1 AQRGRIQSTSLGKRT
16 PAARAC
22 DYGSFYARAALA
34 LALLPRQDA
43 LIAMTTPP
51 LIALVGLGP
60 QKLRRTRL
68 IYWCQDLY
76 PDVAVAFGV
85 LGKRSPAAVSLG
97 LASRT
102 VLSQSDRIVVLGEAM
117 RQRVLEAGA
126 RDSAI
131 DIIPNWSDDAAVTP
145 LQHSENPLRA
155 EIARNGQ
162 FVVMYSGNMGPGHD
176 METLIG
182 AARRLRP

>member
-1 AQRGRIQSTSLGKRT
+1 EVTALCGQGSYLGGERLPAREDHKGVQIRRIQSTSLGKRT
-16 PAARAC
+16 LAHRAF

-51 LIALVGLGP
+51 LIAAVGLGP

-68 IYWCQDLY
+68 IYWCQDLH

-102 VLSQSDRIVVLGEAM
+102 VLSQSDRIVV
-117 RQRVLEAGA
+117 
-126 RDSAI
+126 
-131 DIIPNWSDDAAVTP
+131 
-145 LQHSENPLRA
+145 
-155 EIARNGQ
+155 
-162 FVVMYSGNMGPGHD
+162 
-176 METLIG
+176 
-182 AARRLRP
+182 